1 MALSRYRNL
10 NTLEDKKYL
19 ETPEFPSQDDLDAI
33 PTIQIVASKFDRLDN
48 LAHVHLGSGE
58 YWWVIALFN
67 NIDWAYSFEEG
78 QILQIPTDLGAVL
91 KLF

>member
-10 NTLEDKKYL
+10 NTLEEKKYL
-19 ETPEFPSQDDLDAI
+19 ETPDFPSQEDLDAI
-33 PTIQIVASKFDRLDN
+33 PTVQIVANRFDRLDN

-58 YWWVIALFN
+58 YWWIICLMN
-67 NIDWAYSFEEG
+67 NLEWMYDFEEG
-78 QILQIPTDLGAVL
+78 QILKIPTDLNAVL